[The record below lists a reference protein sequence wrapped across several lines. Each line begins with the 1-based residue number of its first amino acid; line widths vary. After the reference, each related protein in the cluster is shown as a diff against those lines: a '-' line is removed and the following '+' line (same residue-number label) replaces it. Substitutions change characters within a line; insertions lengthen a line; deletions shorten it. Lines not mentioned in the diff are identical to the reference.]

1 MTMIQ
6 RAHWSFWLIAVVM
19 LIWNG
24 LGVVNYFVQMNSDF
38 IAQMSDV
45 HRAIIV
51 ERPGWATGGFAI
63 AVVLGTLGSLLLLFK
78 KSIAYYLFIASL
90 VGVLVTMVH
99 TIGVAMNTTGF
110 GVPNIIMMIVMPI
123 VVAIFLIWYVKM
135 AEKKGWIH

>member
-1 MTMIQ
+1 MTMTQ
-6 RAHWSFWLIAVVM
+6 RAHWSFWLIAIVM

-63 AVVLGTLGSLLLLFK
+63 AVVLGTLGCLLLLFK

-99 TIGVAMNTTGF
+99 TIGVAMNTAGF
-110 GVPNIIMMIVMPI
+110 GLPNVIMMIVMPT
-123 VVAIFLIWYVKM
+123 VVAVFLIWYVKM
-135 AEKKGWIH
+135 TEKKGWIH